1 MRESKLLVEN
11 FSSQTENA
19 GYVSRAELS
28 CEQTTRGGIGEG
40 GATKVYLSLRKM
52 FSQKL
57 TISVYYVA
65 LNTISTERLRC
76 CTTYTTQLLLGKSFL
91 MLICS
96 QQFTI

>member
-40 GATKVYLSLRKM
+40 GNYESL
-52 FSQKL
+52 F
-57 TISVYYVA
+57 VFAEDV
-65 LNTISTERLRC
+65 
-76 CTTYTTQLLLGKSFL
+76 
-91 MLICS
+91 
-96 QQFTI
+96 

>member
-28 CEQTTRGGIGEG
+28 CEQTTGGGIAGEG

-65 LNTISTERLRC
+65 LNTISTERLRYS
-76 CTTYTTQLLLGKSFL
+76 TKLLLGECFL

-96 QQFTI
+96 QQFTIY